1 MDELQGWN
9 DKWISSNEWWYMNFI
24 KYGWKLDFHGWK
36 FWHSQHL
43 IFMCEAV
50 SVHMNL
56 LRKKKQNV
64 RMNICDDFLM
74 HMRVYKSQKK

>member
-1 MDELQGWN
+1 
-9 DKWISSNEWWYMNFI
+9 
-24 KYGWKLDFHGWK
+24 
-36 FWHSQHL
+36 
-43 IFMCEAV
+43 MCEAV